1 MRERD
6 FDPTNA
12 ELLAQLRRIP
22 PFAQLEDA
30 QMRAVAGQAR
40 MRKYETGEVVIRE
53 GDYDHWV
60 FFLVQGE
67 LAISHKGVQVGAL
80 RRLGDVFGEMGI
92 LDGSPRSATIRALTP
107 ALCLALD
114 ASVFERLEGRDRCA
128 VEVVFYRVFCEI
140 LAVRLRQMDQLLA
153 EAKRRP

>member
-1 MRERD
+1 
-6 FDPTNA
+6 
-12 ELLAQLRRIP
+12 
-22 PFAQLEDA
+22 
-30 QMRAVAGQAR
+30 